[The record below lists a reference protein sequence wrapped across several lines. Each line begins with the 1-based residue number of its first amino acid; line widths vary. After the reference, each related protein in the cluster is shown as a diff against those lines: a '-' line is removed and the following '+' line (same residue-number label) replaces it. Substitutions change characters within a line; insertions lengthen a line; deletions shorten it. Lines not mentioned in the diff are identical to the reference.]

1 MLSKNKI
8 FHLTSLQNKKFREQF
23 CEFLLEGDKI
33 VKESLVQ
40 KNFKLLEI
48 LAVERWV
55 EQNAILLSKNKQV
68 EVTIISEKELGR
80 ISSLKSPNQ
89 VMARLA
95 FSEQVF
101 NLPLASSGLT
111 IYLDGVQD
119 PGNAGTIIRT
129 AEWFGVKQIIFSPDS
144 VDRFNTKFLQS
155 CMGSIFRVTLLHI
168 DYKACRNL
176 TMDLPWWG
184 ASLSGKS
191 INDYIPSLPGVL
203 VMGNEG
209 SGIRPEVEILLDEK
223 LKIPKNNNADTE
235 SLNVSVATGILLSK
249 LTGL

>member
-8 FHLTSLQNKKFREQF
+8 HHLTSLQNKKFREQF
-23 CEFLLEGDKI
+23 CEFLIEGDKI

-40 KNFKLLEI
+40 KNFRLLEI
-48 LAVERWV
+48 LAVPHWV
-55 EQNAILLSKNKQV
+55 EQNVILLEKNKHV
-68 EVTIISEKELGR
+68 NVTIISEKELGR

-89 VMARLA
+89 VLARLA
-95 FSEQVF
+95 FSEQAF
-101 NLPLASSGLT
+101 NFKVASTGLT

-155 CMGSIFRVTLLHI
+155 GMGSIFRVTLLHI
-168 DYKACRNL
+168 DYEEFKHL
-176 TMDLPWWG
+176 TLDIPWWG

-191 INDYIPSLPGVL
+191 IDEYIPSLPGVL

-209 SGIRPEVEILLDEK
+209 SGIRPEVEKLLHEK
-223 LKIPKNNNADTE
+223 LKIPKNNDAETE
-235 SLNVSVATGILLSK
+235 SLNVSVATGILLNK
-249 LTGL
+249 LTSG

>member
-8 FHLTSLQNKKFREQF
+8 YHLTSLQNKKFREQF

-33 VKESLVQ
+33 VKESLDQ

-89 VMARLA
+89 VIARLA

-129 AEWFGVKQIIFSPDS
+129 AEWFGVKQIVFSPDS
-144 VDRFNTKFLQS
+144 VDRFNTKFIQS
-155 CMGSIFRVTLLHI
+155 AMGSIFRVTFLHI
-168 DYKACRNL
+168 DYEIFKKL
-176 TMDLPWWG
+176 TLDLPWWG

-191 INDYIPSLPGVL
+191 IDEYIPSLPGVL
-203 VMGNEG
+203 VMGSEG
-209 SGIRPEVEILLDEK
+209 SGIRPEVEKLLDEK
-223 LKIPKNNNADTE
+223 LKIPKNNNAETE
-235 SLNVSVATGILLSK
+235 SLNVSVATGILLNK
-249 LTGL
+249 LTSR

>member
-8 FHLTSLQNKKFREQF
+8 HHLTSLQNKKFREQF
-23 CEFLLEGDKI
+23 CEFLIEGDKI

-40 KNFKLLEI
+40 KNFRLLEI
-48 LAVERWV
+48 LAIERWV

-89 VMARLA
+89 VIARLA

-101 NLPLASSGLT
+101 NLALATEGLT

-129 AEWFGVKQIIFSPDS
+129 AEWFGVKQIVFSPDS
-144 VDRFNTKFLQS
+144 VDRFNTKLLQS
-155 CMGSIFRVTLLHI
+155 GMGSIFRITLLHI
-168 DYKACRNL
+168 DYQEFKKL
-176 TMDLPWWG
+176 TLYLPWWG

-191 INDYIPSLPGVL
+191 MDEYIPSSPGIL
-203 VMGNEG
+203 VMGSEG
-209 SGIRPEVEILLDEK
+209 SGIRPEVEKLLDEK
-223 LKIPKNNNADTE
+223 LKIPKNNDAETE
-235 SLNVSVATGILLSK
+235 SLNVSVATGILLNK
-249 LTGL
+249 LTSR

>member
-8 FHLTSLQNKKFREQF
+8 HHLTSLQNKKFREQF
-23 CEFLLEGDKI
+23 CEFLIEGDKI

-40 KNFKLLEI
+40 KNFRLLEI
-48 LAVERWV
+48 LAIERWV

-89 VMARLA
+89 VIARLA

-101 NLPLASSGLT
+101 NLALATAGLT

-129 AEWFGVKQIIFSPDS
+129 AEWFGIKQIVFSPDS

-155 CMGSIFRVTLLHI
+155 GMGSIFRITLLYI
-168 DYKACRNL
+168 DYQEFKKL
-176 TMDLPWWG
+176 TLDLPWWG

-191 INDYIPSLPGVL
+191 IDEYIPSSPGVL
-203 VMGNEG
+203 VMGSEG
-209 SGIRPEVEILLDEK
+209 SGIRPEVEKLLDEK
-223 LKIPKNNNADTE
+223 LKIPKNNDAETE
-235 SLNVSVATGILLSK
+235 SLNVSVATGILLNK
-249 LTGL
+249 LTSR

>member
-129 AEWFGVKQIIFSPDS
+129 AEWFGVQQIIFSPDS

-176 TMDLPWWG
+176 TLDLPWWG

>member
-8 FHLTSLQNKKFREQF
+8 HHLTSLQNKKFREQF
-23 CEFLLEGDKI
+23 CEFLIEGDKI

-40 KNFKLLEI
+40 KKFRLLEI
-48 LAVERWV
+48 LAIERWV

-68 EVTIISEKELGR
+68 EITIISEKELGR

-89 VMARLA
+89 VIARLA

-101 NLPLASSGLT
+101 NLALATSGLT

-129 AEWFGVKQIIFSPDS
+129 AEWFGIKQIVFSPDS

-155 CMGSIFRVTLLHI
+155 GMGSIFRITLLHI
-168 DYKACRNL
+168 DYQEFKKL
-176 TMDLPWWG
+176 TLNLPWWG

-191 INDYIPSLPGVL
+191 IDEYIPSSLGVL
-203 VMGNEG
+203 VMGSEG
-209 SGIRPEVEILLDEK
+209 SGIRPEVEKLLDEK
-223 LKIPKNNNADTE
+223 LKIPKNNDAETE
-235 SLNVSVATGILLSK
+235 SLNVSVATGILLNK
-249 LTGL
+249 LTSR

>member
-8 FHLTSLQNKKFREQF
+8 HHLTSLQNKKFREQF
-23 CEFLLEGDKI
+23 CEFLIEGDKI

-40 KNFKLLEI
+40 KNFRLLEI
-48 LAVERWV
+48 LAVPRWV
-55 EQNAILLSKNKQV
+55 EQNDILLEKKKHV
-68 EVTIISEKELGR
+68 DVTIISEKELSR

-89 VMARLA
+89 VLARLA

-101 NLPLASSGLT
+101 NFKLASTGLT

-168 DYKACRNL
+168 DHEAFKHL
-176 TMDLPWWG
+176 THDLPWWG

-191 INDYIPSLPGVL
+191 IDEYIPSLPGVL

-209 SGIRPEVEILLDEK
+209 SGIRTEVENILDEK
-223 LKIPKNNNADTE
+223 LKIPKNNDADTE
-235 SLNVSVATGILLSK
+235 SLNVSVATGILLNK
-249 LTGL
+249 LTSG

>member
-23 CEFLLEGDKI
+23 CEFLIEGDKI

-223 LKIPKNNNADTE
+223 LKIPKNNNVDTE

>member
-8 FHLTSLQNKKFREQF
+8 HHLTSLQNKKFREQF
-23 CEFLLEGDKI
+23 REFLIEGDKI

-40 KNFKLLEI
+40 KNFRLLEI
-48 LAVERWV
+48 LAVPRWV
-55 EQNAILLSKNKQV
+55 EQNIILLEKNKHV
-68 EVTIISEKELGR
+68 NVTVISEKELSR

-89 VMARLA
+89 VLARLA
-95 FSEQVF
+95 FSDQVF
-101 NLPLASSGLT
+101 NFKLASTGLT

-155 CMGSIFRVTLLHI
+155 GMGSIFRVTLLHI
-168 DYKACRNL
+168 DYEAFKHL
-176 TMDLPWWG
+176 TLDLPWWG

-191 INDYIPSLPGVL
+191 IDEYIPALPGIL

-209 SGIRPEVEILLDEK
+209 SGIRLEVEKLLNEK
-223 LKIPKNNNADTE
+223 LKIPKNNEAVTE
-235 SLNVSVATGILLSK
+235 SLNVSVATGILLNK
-249 LTGL
+249 LTSS